1 MSTYNKDFPLEQGLQ
16 VQAEQLAGWKKVL
29 KSKVFKKVE
38 KEITKLNE
46 KAIDGYDLKRGSD
59 IHDTV
64 MRIMGG
70 RI

>member
-16 VQAEQLAGWKKVL
+16 VQAEQLAGWEKVL
-29 KSKVFKKVE
+29 KPEVFEKVKT
-38 KEITKLNE
+38 EITKLNE

-59 IHDTV
+59 IYDTV
-64 MRIMGG
+64 MCIMGG

>member
-1 MSTYNKDFPLEQGLQ
+1 MSIYNKHFPLEVGLQ
-16 VQAEQLAGWKKVL
+16 VQAEQLAGWEKVL
-29 KSKVFKKVE
+29 KPEVFEKVKT
-38 KEITKLNE
+38 EITKLNE

-59 IHDTV
+59 IYDTV